1 MDDEGYLVAHPGL
14 IDPTGKGPAEQRH
27 ITHME
32 PLVANDILNHRH
44 FVRKRLCNRYNDR
57 TVQRYFD
64 VSAELVCWLG
74 ICLFFRIASNFKAS
88 GILTLSFCWLFWC
101 FLNPPKTVMDSRMFK
116 VLV

>member
-64 VSAELVCWLG
+64 VSLALYLAGLLVFPSLLFWGDPL
-74 ICLFFRIASNFKAS
+74 CLTEPA
-88 GILTLSFCWLFWC
+88 LPTVPEWLSFIFFC
-101 FLNPPKTVMDSRMFK
+101 
-116 VLV
+116 